1 MGRQGTG
8 RAEGD
13 FEGAEGAP
21 PSYGSREPLETT
33 CQHDSSA
40 KLRIVIEASSIGR
53 VALGEPTAAPM
64 WTQRLVAFK
73 LSTGRL
79 FQAAVAG
86 GPPFRLLAP
95 PHPTPDEHS
104 CRHEPFRNFVKWEW
118 GIEKHLS
125 NGMAASKDKKGQG
138 AGRRFL
144 LRAAAGFVSLF
155 AFASKLNR
163 RQHLREVLIVLLAD
177 GPFRP
182 DAIIMPPS

>member
-40 KLRIVIEASSIGR
+40 KLRIVIEASSIGQ

-104 CRHEPFRNFVKWEW
+104 CRHEPFRNFVK
-118 GIEKHLS
+118 
-125 NGMAASKDKKGQG
+125 
-138 AGRRFL
+138 
-144 LRAAAGFVSLF
+144 
-155 AFASKLNR
+155 
-163 RQHLREVLIVLLAD
+163 
-177 GPFRP
+177 
-182 DAIIMPPS
+182 